1 MWPGKMRPIFCGNFE
16 YDARQSDLERL
27 FGRYGK
33 VERVDMKSG
42 EISCLP
48 CVCLVLCFFV
58 FLFLEVI
65 LNIHTYPKK
74 EEVIL
79 NIQLTSQK
87 KKSTLILFSGLLYLL
102 IVIIL
107 VLKPG

>member
-1 MWPGKMRPIFCGNFE
+1 MR
-16 YDARQSDLERL
+16 SL
-27 FGRYGK
+27 
-33 VERVDMKSG
+33 
-42 EISCLP
+42 
-48 CVCLVLCFFV
+48 VCLVFVWFFV
-58 FLFLEVI
+58 FLFFEVI

>member
-42 EISCLP
+42 EISRLP

-58 FLFLEVI
+58 CLFFF
-65 LNIHTYPKK
+65 
-74 EEVIL
+74 EVIL

-87 KKSTLILFSGLLYLL
+87 KKKKIYLDSLFWFALSANHYNFGIETWMLSS
-102 IVIIL
+102 
-107 VLKPG
+107 

>member
-48 CVCLVLCFFV
+48 CVFLVLC
-58 FLFLEVI
+58 LFI
-65 LNIHTYPKK
+65 Y
-74 EEVIL
+74 
-79 NIQLTSQK
+79 
-87 KKSTLILFSGLLYLL
+87 LF
-102 IVIIL
+102 IF
-107 VLKPG
+107 

>member
-58 FLFLEVI
+58 FLFFEVI
-65 LNIHTYPKK
+65 LNIHTYPEK

-87 KKSTLILFSGLLYLL
+87 KNL
-102 IVIIL
+102 
-107 VLKPG
+107 P

>member
-1 MWPGKMRPIFCGNFE
+1 MRPIFCGNFE

-58 FLFLEVI
+58 FLFFEVI

>member
-58 FLFLEVI
+58 FLFFEVI